1 MGSSR
6 KKTGSEESRVPSG
19 AQPEGGLKFEQA
31 LERLEKIVAEMESA
45 ELPLDDVLK
54 RYEEGTR
61 LVRFCAKKLEEA
73 EKQIE
78 ILAKAKDGGVTTE
91 LFEADEP
98 ARSPAGSKAK
108 EAKEDR
114 EGKLF

>member
-1 MGSSR
+1 MANPR
-6 KKTGSEESRVPSG
+6 KKTGSEGSSVPSG

-61 LVRFCAKKLEEA
+61 LVRFCQQRLEEA
-73 EKQIE
+73 EKKIE
-78 ILAKAKDGGVTTE
+78 ILAKAKDGSVTTE
-91 LFEADEP
+91 PFETEEP
-98 ARSPAGSKAK
+98 ARSTAAGGK
-108 EAKEDR
+108 AKEDR